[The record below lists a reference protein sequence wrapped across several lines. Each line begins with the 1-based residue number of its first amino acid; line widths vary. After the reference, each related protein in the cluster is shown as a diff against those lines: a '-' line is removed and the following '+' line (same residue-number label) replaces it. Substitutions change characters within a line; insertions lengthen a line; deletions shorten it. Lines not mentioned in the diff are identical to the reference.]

1 MAGVSVQVLF
11 ETDLTDEEYVTRRAW
26 NLATAPRCPWCRR
39 GTCELR
45 PHGTY
50 PRRRPAGAQVRRF
63 VCRKTG
69 RTVSL
74 LPLCLAAHVSG
85 SLDGIE
91 EAVRQSREARSFA
104 AAARQAR
111 PAEECGPAGA
121 ERWLRRRVGWLQ
133 EVLRLV
139 RGLYPAQFGGAE
151 ETLEGFER
159 HLGSRQVLRE
169 LRTVAKAHLPDL
181 PAPVGFQ
188 PRRRGVRQ

>member
-1 MAGVSVQVLF
+1 M
-11 ETDLTDEEYVTRRAW
+11 
-26 NLATAPRCPWCRR
+26 
-39 GTCELR
+39 
-45 PHGTY
+45 
-50 PRRRPAGAQVRRF
+50 
-63 VCRKTG
+63 
-69 RTVSL
+69 